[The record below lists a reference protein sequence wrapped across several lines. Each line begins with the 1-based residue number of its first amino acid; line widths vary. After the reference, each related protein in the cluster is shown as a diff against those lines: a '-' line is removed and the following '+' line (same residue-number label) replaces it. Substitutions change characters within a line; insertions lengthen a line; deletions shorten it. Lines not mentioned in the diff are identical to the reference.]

1 MLRHFWQ
8 AQEPA
13 TFRYCTQQ
21 PGLADE
27 ARMDLEVEKAGNSM
41 GDVWWALTSGG
52 HFFEKPYDIRGNSGA
67 RDDGIFMYFPI
78 KIRERNSEV
87 PESTESLGSWCFL
100 QNPHSLK
107 IGEING
113 AAKLCDALFSVWRD
127 IQVYWWQ
134 KTLGSYIYSYHV
146 SIHCQFV
153 HQHLSYGEAGWV
165 GHCLHEP
172 CFDLAWLVSKQ
183 PWIIPTKS
191 WFCFK
196 KAQLAFG
203 TIFIPAWSNSNCA
216 YIPRNLRC
224 FPEIDI

>member
-1 MLRHFWQ
+1 
-8 AQEPA
+8 
-13 TFRYCTQQ
+13 
-21 PGLADE
+21 
-27 ARMDLEVEKAGNSM
+27 MDLEVEKALN
-41 GDVWWALTSGG
+41 SGG
-52 HFFEKPYDIRGNSGA
+52 HFFEKPYDIGGNSGA
-67 RDDGIFMYFPI
+67 
-78 KIRERNSEV
+78 RERNSEV
-87 PESTESLGSWCFL
+87 PESTESLGSWCL
-100 QNPHSLK
+100 KNPHSLK

-113 AAKLCDALFSVWRD
+113 AAKVCSFVFWPVCLFFFPDFFVWNFFREGG
-127 IQVYWWQ
+127 IFRFFLVAKQ

-172 CFDLAWLVSKQ
+172 YFDLAWLVSKQ
-183 PWIIPTKS
+183 PWRIPTKS

-203 TIFIPAWSNSNCA
+203 TIFIPAWSNPNCA